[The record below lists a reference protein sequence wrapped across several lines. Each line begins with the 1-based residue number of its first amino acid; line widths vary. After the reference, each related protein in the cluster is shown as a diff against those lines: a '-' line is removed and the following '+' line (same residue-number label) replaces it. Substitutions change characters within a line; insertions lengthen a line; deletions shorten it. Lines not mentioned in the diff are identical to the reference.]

1 MSKLSTELTVPQQ
14 CLDSL
19 FPLMAIICVC
29 LCECV
34 KAGESER
41 GHEKVKLGVLK
52 KVRANFVIAEDVYGE
67 AAAGVDT

>member
-1 MSKLSTELTVPQQ
+1 MDFCSVSKLSTELTVPQQ

-41 GHEKVKLGVLK
+41 GHEKVKLGVENTERSESELC
-52 KVRANFVIAEDVYGE
+52 YC
-67 AAAGVDT
+67 